1 MKQIDKENPG
11 HLTSQ
16 FFMPYTRFVFLV
28 ISLLSSL
35 AQSADLNWTCQGK
48 TRFIHRGAESTYPV
62 DEQRR
67 YHMLNQTLET
77 TQCSM
82 TESGWYCYGLTEQ
95 QATRRIR
102 LDTTSL
108 TVSDTLELPTSA
120 LIFEGRCQ

>member
-1 MKQIDKENPG
+1 
-11 HLTSQ
+11 
-16 FFMPYTRFVFLV
+16 MPHARFVFIV
-28 ISLLSSL
+28 ISLLSTV
-35 AQSADLNWTCQGK
+35 AQSADLNWACKGK

-67 YHMLNQTLET
+67 YQIQNQKLET
-77 TQCSM
+77 MQCST

-102 LDTTSL
+102 LDTTTL
-108 TVSDTLELPTSA
+108 IVSDTLELPTSA

>member
-1 MKQIDKENPG
+1 
-11 HLTSQ
+11 
-16 FFMPYTRFVFLV
+16 MPLAHVVF
-28 ISLLSSL
+28 ILLSLFSSY
-35 AQSADLNWTCQGK
+35 AQSADLNWICQGK

-67 YHMLNQTLET
+67 YQIQNQKLET
-77 TQCSM
+77 MQCST

-102 LDTTSL
+102 LDTTTL
-108 TVSDTLELPTSA
+108 IVSDTLELPTSA